1 MSLCARRSHRRAALL
16 RSLRWLSKF
25 SKKTRPGFRKKQV
38 GVLKRWVFRQCLFSI
53 RHHEVFL
60 LRSRSDLRIFG
71 NTAGFD
77 RVGSISFIST
87 VVKLTRMTFM
97 NNPQFHILATCSKD
111 VALLAKAV
119 DLCMS
124 CSWDPGFDSH
134 DTLSLLCQC
143 VLHDFSCILWSWLF
157 SKKLCSKTIW
167 YYLLWIN
174 VQRAGRIVEP
184 TNFLIDDSILSNRPY
199 CQSDLNNMDYS
210 LITKTT
216 SSVHFTTVHANLI
229 EQTTSSIELV
239 VLKRRVLVVIGKDSR
254 CLLLHRMEQHRRI
267 MLSKETY
274 RTLAQPAD
282 PCGNPFGDMM
292 WKVPNPTLMIFLMVF
307 SMNIL
312 IFSMKIL
319 NFLHEKSWGFSLWFS

>member
-1 MSLCARRSHRRAALL
+1 MISCPSAHNVRTVAQRSCGR
-16 RSLRWLSKF
+16 LRWLSKRFVEGVRKSKSGSWNEF
-25 SKKTRPGFRKKQV
+25 SDNIIFQFDLTRCFCYV
-38 GVLKRWVFRQCLFSI
+38 VVAISM
-53 RHHEVFL
+53 
-60 LRSRSDLRIFG
+60 LRIFG

-143 VLHDFSCILWSWLF
+143 VLHDFSCILGSWLF

-199 CQSDLNNMDYS
+199 CQSDLNSMDYS

-216 SSVHFTTVHANLI
+216 SSVQFTTVHANLI

-239 VLKRRVLVVIGKDSR
+239 VLKRRVLVVVGKDSR

-307 SMNIL
+307 SI
-312 IFSMKIL
+312 IS
-319 NFLHEKSWGFSLWFS
+319 